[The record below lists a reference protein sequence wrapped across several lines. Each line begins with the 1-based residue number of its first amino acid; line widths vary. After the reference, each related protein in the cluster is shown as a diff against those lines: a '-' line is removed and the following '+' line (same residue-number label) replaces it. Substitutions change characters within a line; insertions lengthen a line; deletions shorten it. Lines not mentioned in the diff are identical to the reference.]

1 MTQFRHTLISAL
13 TAAAVLG
20 VTVLA
25 AHSPVGEPKP
35 LDRVVAALR
44 SAR

>member
-1 MTQFRHTLISAL
+1 MHNIRHTLISAL

-25 AHSPVGEPKP
+25 AHPPGGQPKP

>member
-1 MTQFRHTLISAL
+1 MTPFRHTLISVL

-25 AHSPVGEPKP
+25 AHAPAGQAKP
-35 LDRVVAALR
+35 LERVVAALR
-44 SAR
+44 TGR